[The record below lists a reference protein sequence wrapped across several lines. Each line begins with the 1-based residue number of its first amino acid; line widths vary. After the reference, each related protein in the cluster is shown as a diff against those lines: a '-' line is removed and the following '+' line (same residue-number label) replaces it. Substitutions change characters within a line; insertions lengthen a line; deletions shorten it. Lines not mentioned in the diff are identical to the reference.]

1 MRVAS
6 VLLLYRCGLFF
17 ADPLRRLEVIVM
29 SKRKHRPNLNQA
41 RNMDVD
47 AWRERQIRKRTEL
60 LIKEESRAF
69 MLIHAEDT
77 DEDLR
82 EYVRHQAKIRWRMPH
97 PMELQGGLYL
107 QERLGDWDMLA
118 ASLGLEPADQ
128 GRGRKAYLRLRERGE
143 ALFLQERKQQ
153 KAEKAMTKK
162 RRDQTNEA
170 LHLSGKT
177 MNYTTV
183 SAGYDFPR
191 LK

>member
-1 MRVAS
+1 
-6 VLLLYRCGLFF
+6 
-17 ADPLRRLEVIVM
+17 M

-82 EYVRHQAKIRWRMPH
+82 EFVRHQAQIRYRMPH
-97 PMELQGGLYL
+97 PMELLGGLYL
-107 QERLGDWDMLA
+107 QERLGDWDELA
-118 ASLGLEPADQ
+118 ASLGLEPASQ
-128 GRGRKAYLRLRERGE
+128 SQGRKAYLRLRERGE

-153 KAEKAMTKK
+153 KTEKALL
-162 RRDQTNEA
+162 REQRDQAKEA
-170 LHLSGKT
+170 LRLSEKKPK
-177 MNYTTV
+177 YTSV
-183 SAGYDFPR
+183 SAGHDFPR

>member
-1 MRVAS
+1 
-6 VLLLYRCGLFF
+6 
-17 ADPLRRLEVIVM
+17 M

-107 QERLGDWDMLA
+107 QERLGDWDALA
-118 ASLGLEPADQ
+118 ASLGFEPADQ

-153 KAEKAMTKK
+153 KAAKAMTKK

-170 LHLSGKT
+170 PHLSGKT
-177 MNYTTV
+177 MKYTTV